1 MLKSL
6 TFSLALSLAVAL
18 GFSSV
23 SKAGGLDS
31 SCTTCGLASPQ
42 GGPYASGQ
50 GGPIATGC
58 ESPCAPKKHCFSFH
72 MPKIHCN
79 LPKLQHTTSYEWVLK
94 KKHCFSLVHAP
105 KETVAR
111 LLADRPR
118 FTRRARVVLLR
129 LVRGIAPSG
138 QGTYA
143 APQVFG
149 AGQHAFLPAR
159 PATSIASVT
168 EMTPAV
174 PGGEE
179 APPAPEVKET
189 SAIGAPTG
197 GLLLPTPSGN

>member
-1 MLKSL
+1 MLKPL
-6 TFSLALSLAVAL
+6 TFSLSLALAL
-18 GFSSV
+18 GLCSV
-23 SKAGGLDS
+23 SMAGGHDDN
-31 SCTTCGLASPQ
+31 CTTCGLASPQ
-42 GGPYASGQ
+42 GGPYATGQ
-50 GGPIATGC
+50 GGVAGC
-58 ESPCAPKKHCFSFH
+58 DPAPCAPKKHCFSFH
-72 MPKIHCN
+72 MPKINCH
-79 LPKLQHTTSYEWVLK
+79 LPKLVHTCKYEWVLK

-105 KETVAR
+105 KETCGSAPCGPASVY
-111 LLADRPR
+111 P
-118 FTRRARVVLLR
+118 TGQG
-129 LVRGIAPSG
+129 GIAPSG

-159 PATSIASVT
+159 PATSVASVT
-168 EMTPAV
+168 EMTPAI

>member
-50 GGPIATGC
+50 GIATGC

-72 MPKIHCN
+72 LPKIHCN

-105 KETVAR
+105 KETCGAAPCGPAAVY
-111 LLADRPR
+111 P
-118 FTRRARVVLLR
+118 TGQGGVS
-129 LVRGIAPSG
+129 PSG

-159 PATSIASVT
+159 PATSVASVT
-168 EMTPAV
+168 EMTPAI